1 MISSIISEE
10 DDLRPNNSQKDFHLI
25 VDRTQIDFNK
35 KDCRLITFK
44 DVSQHRRQKLQEEE
58 GKLLKAMTS
67 YIQANVIGVLNST
80 HCILEILMQRLTTK
94 SD

>member
-10 DDLRPNNSQKDFHLI
+10 DDLRPNGSQKDFHLV

-35 KDCRLITFK
+35 KNCRLITFK
-44 DVSQHRRQKLQEEE
+44 DVSVHHRQKLQEEE
-58 GKLLKAMTS
+58 GKLVKAMTS
-67 YIQANVIGVLNST
+67 SIQANIIGVLNST
-80 HCILEILMQRLTTK
+80 LYILEILMQRLTTK